1 MIAAHALSRGLILV
15 THNREHFDRVRGLRV
30 EDWF

>member
-1 MIAAHALSRGLILV
+1 MVAAHALSRGLTLV
-15 THNREHFDRVRGLRV
+15 AHSRRHFECVKGLRV